1 VLISLQPSKSLILH
15 PFINC
20 FRLFSQAEKEAHRA
34 YLIEVDG
41 SKKGGSGTILRLS
54 VALSAITGQPL
65 HIYNVRHN
73 RPQPGLKPQHL
84 EAVLTA
90 AKLCN
95 AELDGARIDS
105 RELWFKP
112 REVEGGKIE
121 AEIGTAGSIP
131 MLLMTVLP
139 ICAYAKRTVVL
150 HVSKGGTDV
159 SNAPTTNYMR
169 FVLLPTLCRMGLEAT
184 LKVNKY
190 GYYPRGNGEV
200 TATVKP
206 AESLRPLHMETFGK
220 IKAIKGVSVCTFL
233 AERKVAERQAKA
245 AKDYLKEKGYATEIQ
260 AVNDTS
266 NPLQKGSSIVLWA
279 ETDAGTLLGA
289 DAIGELKKTSE
300 KVGEEAAQKLYA
312 EISAKPTVDV
322 HLADLLIPYVA
333 LAKGSSIY
341 FTRAVS
347 EHLET
352 NIWVTEQIL
361 NARFNVEKVN
371 GLHKVEKTE

>member
-1 VLISLQPSKSLILH
+1 
-15 PFINC
+15 
-20 FRLFSQAEKEAHRA
+20 
-34 YLIEVDG
+34 LIEVDG

-54 VALSAITGQPL
+54 VALSAITRQPL
-65 HIYNVRHN
+65 HIYNIRHN

-95 AELDGARIDS
+95 AELEGARILS
-105 RELWFKP
+105 SELWFKP
-112 REVEGGKIE
+112 KEVEGGNIE

-139 ICAYAKRTVVL
+139 ICAYAKSTVVL
-150 HVSKGGTDV
+150 HISKGGTDV
-159 SNAPTTNYMR
+159 SNSPTINYMR
-169 FVLLPTLCRMGLEAT
+169 FILLPTLCRMGLEAT
-184 LKVNKY
+184 LTIHKY

-206 AESLRPLHMETFGK
+206 AQSLRPLRMETFGK

-233 AERKVAERQAKA
+233 AERKVAERQANA
-245 AKDYLKEKGYATEIQ
+245 AKDYLREKGYSTQIQ

-266 NPLQKGSSIVLWA
+266 NPLQKGSSMVMWA
-279 ETDAGTLLGA
+279 ETDTGTLLGA

-300 KVGEEAAQKLYA
+300 KVGEEAAEKLYA
-312 EISAKPTVDV
+312 EVAAKPTVDV
-322 HLADLLIPYVA
+322 HLADLLILYVA
-333 LAKGSSIY
+333 LAKGNSIY

-352 NIWVTEQIL
+352 NIWVAEQIL
-361 NARFNVEKVN
+361 NVKFNVEKVN
-371 GLHKVEKTE
+371 GLHKVERTE